1 MTDYVEYT
9 IRVDDS
15 GVRSTHDKLV
25 RKAQGASRAKKWSG
39 NAVEA
44 EGDDDGVADLLAY
57 LTLPRKP
64 ITGGERA
71 VEPIYSISHTKAWN
85 P

>member
-25 RKAQGASRAKKWSG
+25 RLSQGASRAKKWSG
-39 NAVEA
+39 DKVEC
-44 EGDDDGVADLLAY
+44 EGIDDEANDGVSDLFAY
-57 LTLPRKP
+57 M
-64 ITGGERA
+64 
-71 VEPIYSISHTKAWN
+71 IYQESRQKSR
-85 P
+85 